1 MKFKV
6 KTERQILLDALSKL
20 ERYILQEKYKG
31 YDPYDGLT
39 SPIFRLPILK
49 SCKTIRL
56 GAQQLLKRLPVNIRP
71 LLGIKKSY
79 EPTTLGLCLQ
89 AYSYLLSVFPE
100 KKDQYLKEIQFCMD
114 ELERLQSR
122 GYRGVCWG
130 YSFDWEAR
138 YARIPAFTPNIVV
151 TGVITQAL
159 FSLYKH
165 GRTEVEIPDRVPLVR
180 AQCAVP
186 LQLCRSAC
194 DFVLYDL
201 NRTYEDGSFCFSYS
215 PLDRQRVYNATMK
228 GARLLAQ
235 VYSVTRETDL
245 KETATQTVRYVVKN
259 QKPDGSWLYSKG
271 DTRTWVDNFH
281 TGYVLDSLQEF
292 ILYTDAT
299 EYEEILQRGYDY
311 YRRTFFTGEG
321 IPKYYSTRTYPI
333 DSTAVAQS
341 LLTLIRFGDIDLAIQ
356 VALWAI
362 RYMQAK
368 EGYFYYQ
375 IKRWG
380 TNRIPY
386 MRWSNAWMFLSLASL
401 VSQLR

>member
-1 MKFKV
+1 MKSKV
-6 KTERQILLDALSKL
+6 QTERRRLLEALSKL
-20 ERYILQEKYKG
+20 ERYILQERYKG
-31 YDPYDGLT
+31 YDPYDALT

-49 SCKTIRL
+49 NRKTIRL
-56 GAQQLLKRLPVNIRP
+56 GVQQLLKRLPINVRP

-89 AYSYLLSVFPE
+89 AYGHLLSVFPE
-100 KKDQYLKEIQFCMD
+100 KKEWYLKEIQFCIN
-114 ELERLQSR
+114 ELERFQSR
-122 GYRGVCWG
+122 GYGGTCWG

-138 YARIPAFTPNIVV
+138 YARIPAFIPNIVV
-151 TGVITQAL
+151 TGIITHAL

-165 GRTEVEIPDRVPLVR
+165 AQAEVKTILN
-180 AQCAVP
+180 QVP

-194 DFVLYDL
+194 NFVLYDL

-235 VYSVTRETDL
+235 VYSVTGEPDL
-245 KETATQTVRYVVKN
+245 KETATQTVKYVVRN
-259 QKPDGSWLYSKG
+259 QKPDGSWSYSKG
-271 DTRTWVDNFH
+271 DTRTWIDNFH

-292 ILYTDAT
+292 ILSTGAT
-299 EYEEILQRGYDY
+299 GYEEALQRGYRY
-311 YRRTFFTGEG
+311 YRKTFFTDEG
-321 IPKYYSTRTYPI
+321 VPRYYSTKTYPI
-333 DSTAVAQS
+333 DSTVVAQS
-341 LLTLIRFGDIDLAIQ
+341 ILTLIHFGDIDLAIQ

-362 RYMQAK
+362 QHMQAK

-375 IKRWG
+375 IKKWG

-386 MRWSNAWMFLSLASL
+386 MRWSNAWMLAGLSALL
-401 VSQLR
+401 SQV